1 MAKLSIVF
9 FCNSYQRDKILVLNV
24 TEFYISWFHGIFRH
38 YLFHRDNVA
47 CYQPLIKSY
56 FIP

>member
-9 FCNSYQRDKILVLNV
+9 FSNSYQRDKILVFNV
-24 TEFYISWFHGIFRH
+24 TGFYISWFHGIFRH
-38 YLFHRDNVA
+38 YLSYKDNIV
-47 CYQPLIKSY
+47 CYQLLIKSY